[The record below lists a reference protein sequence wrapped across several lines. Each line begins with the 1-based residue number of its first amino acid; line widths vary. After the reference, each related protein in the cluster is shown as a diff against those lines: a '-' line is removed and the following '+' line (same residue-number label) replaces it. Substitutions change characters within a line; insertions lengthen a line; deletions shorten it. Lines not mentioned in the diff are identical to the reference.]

1 MSTSNVIATAGDTA
15 VDDQGAS
22 GYIDIGATRMQWG
35 VHLAT
40 GNAAQTLTFG
50 VSFGAAPY
58 HVNCQKDNEGD
69 NDGGNNVSVEIDTA
83 TATGIDVNPQ
93 DAETAVND
101 RIHYFAI
108 GPKP

>member
-1 MSTSNVIATAGDTA
+1 MSTSDVIVSAGDTA

-22 GYIDIGATRMQWG
+22 GYIDIGSTRMQWA
-35 VHLAT
+35 VRLAT
-40 GNAAQTLTFG
+40 GDAAHTLTFG
-50 VSFGAAPY
+50 VPFGAAPY

-69 NDGGNNVSVEIDTA
+69 NDGGNNVSVEIDSA
-83 TATGIDVNPQ
+83 TATGITINPQ
-93 DAETAVND
+93 DSETVPND